1 MSIFNGCSLILDAL
15 RATSLSIDVYD
26 VGAGAYYE
34 GDWFYCNLSADCPDI
49 ENEHINLKELEAV
62 VLAIQRWAPL
72 WAKKRVFVWSDNTTT
87 VSNINRCSSRSP
99 LLMKCLR
106 YVFWLS
112 AIYNFRLTAGY
123 IPGIPNAL
131 ADKISRLHDQYSV
144 HCLQDILA
152 ASPLSWRMSLNSF
165 TSLRNTSWRCPGFP
179 GC

>member
-1 MSIFNGCSLILDAL
+1 MSIFNDCSLILDAL
-15 RATSLSIDVYD
+15 PATSLSTVACD

-34 GDWFYCNLSADCPDI
+34 GHFFYCNWSADCPEL
-49 ENEHINLKELEAV
+49 ENEHINLMELAAV
-62 VLAIQRWAPL
+62 VLPIQSWAAL
-72 WAKKRVFVWSDNTTT
+72 WANKRVFVWSDNTTT
-87 VSNINRCSSRSP
+87 LCRFNRCSSRSP

-112 AIYNFRLTAGY
+112 AIYNFRLTASY
-123 IPGIPNAL
+123 IPRIQNAL
-131 ADKISRLHDQYSV
+131 ADKISRLHEPYSV

-152 ASPLSWRMSLNSF
+152 ASPLSWHMSLNSF